1 MREILFRGKNV
12 KTGEW
17 EIGWYVKAPFDS
29 WPLRDCI
36 IPMDRAEAGEYI
48 RVEVDP
54 ETVGQFT
61 GLLHPNRGMIFEGD
75 VIRTVS
81 LDMKPY
87 HGVIRFGRY
96 NSPFHEEETNVGF
109 FVEWLPEY
117 PWRRDLAYWIGR
129 DDIDVIGN
137 IYDNPELLEVE

>member
-48 RVEVDP
+48 RIEIIP
-54 ETVGQFT
+54 ETLGQFT
-61 GLLHPNRGMIFEGD
+61 GLKCKNGMMVYEGD
-75 VIRTVS
+75 IIRTESFDESVF
-81 LDMKPY
+81 
-87 HGVIRFGRY
+87 HGVIRYGRY
-96 NSPFHEEETNVGF
+96 NAPFFQDETNIGF
-109 FVEWLPEY
+109 FIEWVPVF
-117 PWRRDLAYWIGR
+117 PWRRDLAHWTEKE
-129 DDIDVIGN
+129 DIEVVGN
-137 IYDNPELLEVE
+137 IHDNPELLEVE